1 MFSKKRGG
9 KSIMKLFI
17 EQWIDLFKE
26 AGQELGKLWSRY
38 FPKFCKCKDAKK
50 K

>member
-1 MFSKKRGG
+1 MFSNKRGG
-9 KSIMKLFI
+9 KSLIKLFI

-26 AGQELGKLWSRY
+26 VGQELSNFWRKHCPKL
-38 FPKFCKCKDAKK
+38 CKCKDAKK